1 MRCKTQQNRALRV
14 EGVAIPFS
22 EGRNRL
28 CPPFCHPAVF
38 SGLLSASG
46 SGNRSKPLQ
55 NDDIQSIFF
64 FLHRTG
70 NKKGAPEKGSFVRIK
85 GLEPPRPEASDP
97 KSDVATNYT
106 ISANIRTG
114 TAKAG
119 SKTGFRRC
127 VKCVLSFAKL
137 PEDGRNRAGLS
148 AKITGSVPVLC
159 KDKESKR
166 QAKQIRACPSRL
178 LSVGKDN

>member
-1 MRCKTQQNRALRV
+1 MFGSKFRRAARFSAPLPFVLPRV
-14 EGVAIPFS
+14 CCEM
-22 EGRNRL
+22 
-28 CPPFCHPAVF
+28 
-38 SGLLSASG
+38 LSASG
-46 SGNRSKPLQ
+46 SENLPTPLQ
-55 NDDIQSIFF
+55 NDDIQSICTC
-64 FLHRTG
+64 LHRTG
-70 NKKGAPEKGSFVRIK
+70 NEKGALRKGSFVRIK
-85 GLEPPRPEASDP
+85 GLEPPRPKASDP

-119 SKTGFRRC
+119 CKTGFRRC
-127 VKCVLSFAKL
+127 VKRVLSFAKL
-137 PEDGRNRAGLS
+137 PENERNRAGLS

>member
-1 MRCKTQQNRALRV
+1 MHCKRTREQIPSRGPFFGSAPFRAPASLLR
-14 EGVAIPFS
+14 
-22 EGRNRL
+22 
-28 CPPFCHPAVF
+28 
-38 SGLLSASG
+38 SASG
-46 SGNRSKPLQ
+46 SENLPIPLQ
-55 NDDIQSIFF
+55 NDDIQTICTC
-64 FLHRTG
+64 LHRTG
-70 NKKGAPEKGSFVRIK
+70 NEKGALRKGSFVRIK

-119 SKTGFRRC
+119 CKTGFRRC
-127 VKCVLSFAKL
+127 VKRVLSFAKL
-137 PEDGRNRAGLS
+137 PENERNRAGLS

>member
-1 MRCKTQQNRALRV
+1 MYYKQKRWQFA
-14 EGVAIPFS
+14 
-22 EGRNRL
+22 RL
-28 CPPFCHPAVF
+28 APDLTPLPPNCHPKVF
-38 SGLLSASG
+38 GEILFGGGGRDADYC
-46 SGNRSKPLQ
+46 NQ
-55 NDDIQSIFF
+55 FIDIQSFRAV
-64 FLHRTG
+64 LHPDSH
-70 NKKGAPEKGSFVRIK
+70 KKRSLEKGSFVRIK

-119 SKTGFRRC
+119 CKTGFRRC
-127 VKCVLSFAKL
+127 VKRVLSFAKL
-137 PEDGRNRAGLS
+137 PENERNRAGLS